1 MTTYGLVAAGF
12 IAEPLA
18 QIQADLQ
25 AAFQAQYG
33 SDIDLS
39 SSGPFGQLI
48 GIWADREATL
58 WQLGQAVYGAAYPD
72 TATGQQLA
80 DVCAITG
87 VVPLPAT
94 KSTVTVCA
102 LGTNGTI
109 IPIAT
114 LFATTPG
121 AMQFSTKAASTIAT
135 LAAYGAG
142 VAYVVGTLVSNV
154 GNVYSCT
161 AAIGTSATAPTGTG
175 LAQADG
181 GGTWRYCGVGVAA
194 VAIPCAA
201 TLTGTLAAPAGTV
214 TVVST
219 PVAGLGSVVNA
230 LDAVIGSTL
239 ETDAA
244 LRVRRAGLLH
254 AQGNA
259 ALSSVRS
266 AALMVA
272 GVTAALVYE
281 NPADVIASSRPP
293 HSFEA
298 VVQGGADL
306 AVATALFAS
315 KAAGIATYGTYT
327 PQNVTDAQGVVHSIL
342 FTRPTAV
349 PIYVAVAIKKGPG
362 YAGDPAVQAAII
374 AYANGQ
380 QAEPLVALAQP
391 YQIGQT
397 VYASPLA
404 AAILDQVAGVADVTT
419 LFIGLAA
426 SPGTATPLAM
436 AYNQL
441 PSMQTAQI
449 SVVST

>member
-1 MTTYGLVAAGF
+1 MTTYGLTAAGF
-12 IAEPLA
+12 VAEPLA

-25 AAFQAQYG
+25 AAYQAQFG

-39 SSGPFGQLI
+39 SSGPYGQLI

-58 WQLGQAVYGAAYPD
+58 WQLGQALYGAAYPD
-72 TATGQQLA
+72 TATGQQLV

-94 KSTVTVCA
+94 KSTASVVA
-102 LGTNGTI
+102 VGTNGTVV
-109 IPIAT
+109 PAAT
-114 LFATTPG
+114 LFATTPS
-121 AMQFSTKAASTIAT
+121 ALQFATIGSATIAT
-135 LAAYGAG
+135 LPG
-142 VAYVVGTLVSNV
+142 YVVGAAYAVGALITNA
-154 GNVYSCT
+154 GNVYSCLT
-161 AAIGTSATAPTGTG
+161 AIGTSATAPTGTG
-175 LAQADG
+175 LAQVDG
-181 GGTWRYCGVGVAA
+181 SGTWRYCAAGTAA

-201 TLTGTLAAPAGTV
+201 TATGPLAAPSGTI

-219 PVAGLGSVVNA
+219 PVAGLGSIVNP
-230 LDAVIGSTL
+230 LDAVIGSNL

-244 LRVRRAGLLH
+244 LRVRRASLLR

-259 ALSSVRS
+259 AVASIRA
-266 AALMVA
+266 AALLVA

-281 NPADVIASSRPP
+281 NPSDLTVSSRPP

-306 AVATALFAS
+306 AVATAIFGS

-327 PQNVTDAQGVVHSIL
+327 SQVVTDAQGVGHTIL

-362 YAGDPAVQAAII
+362 YAGDAAVQAAVI
-374 AYANGQ
+374 AYANGL

-404 AAILDQVAGVADVTT
+404 AAILDQVAGVADVTS

-426 SPGTATPLAM
+426 SPTLATPLPM

-441 PSMQTAQI
+441 PSFQTSQVA
-449 SVVST
+449 VVST